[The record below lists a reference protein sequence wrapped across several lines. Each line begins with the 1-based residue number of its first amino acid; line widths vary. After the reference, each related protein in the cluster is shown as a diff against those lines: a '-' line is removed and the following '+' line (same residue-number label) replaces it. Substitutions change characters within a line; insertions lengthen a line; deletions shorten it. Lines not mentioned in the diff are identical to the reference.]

1 MFDFQV
7 VMPPKR
13 LAEIPWFSSDSV
25 PRSHRKKKTPS
36 NSDLASRTVVDCFP
50 STSKAITL
58 ISPPRPESPVR
69 VPRNPF
75 ARKGAR
81 MVERVCTEDLA
92 PSKKRVTFDLSE
104 YFSPDSMIPPTSEV
118 SLPQSSPNTAPMSNS
133 LPFGQSLS
141 LLLPEPPLPPKTPS
155 EVVASS
161 CPGDLFVLS
170 LVY

>member
-13 LAEIPWFSSDSV
+13 LVEVPLFSPDSV
-25 PRSHRKKKTPS
+25 TRSHRKKKTPS
-36 NSDLASRTVVDCFP
+36 NSNLAFRTTVDCFP
-50 STSKAITL
+50 STSKAVTSFS
-58 ISPPRPESPVR
+58 SPSPESPVR

-81 MVERVCTEDLA
+81 TTKPVCTEDIV

-104 YFSPDSMIPPTSEV
+104 YSSPDSMIPPTSEV
-118 SLPQSSPNTAPMSNS
+118 SLPQSSPNTAPVSS
-133 LPFGQSLS
+133 SSPFGQSLS
-141 LLLPEPPLPPKTPS
+141 LLLPDAPLPPKTPS

-161 CPGDLFVLS
+161 CSGNFCVFS